1 MSISI
6 HYVYAHIKNNEI
18 VYIGKGK
25 NERAWHTSRSSED
38 HREWIQ
44 ESILNG
50 TWGSAIKILKAGLN
64 NKEAVKLEK
73 QLIKEYNPK
82 YNTQNIDVECPYCG
96 LKSPSAGAI
105 ASHILYKHSG
115 T

>member
-25 NERAWHTSRSSED
+25 NARAWHTKRSNEN
-38 HREWIQ
+38 HRKWIQ

-50 TWGSAIKILKAGLN
+50 TWGPAIKIFEAGLDS
-64 NKEAVKLEK
+64 KEAVKLEK
-73 QLIKEYNPK
+73 QLIKEHNPK
-82 YNTQNIDVECPYCG
+82 YNTQNVDVECPHCG
-96 LKSPSAGAI
+96 LKSKSAGAI
-105 ASHILYKHSG
+105 ASHILYKHGG